1 MKAKVKILF
10 IGLSLFMTVFSAIK
24 LMADETEL
32 KGALVKENGELV
44 FKCPHE
50 RQNYSCSCGCGN
62 VE

>member
-32 KGALVKENGELV
+32 KGALVK
-44 FKCPHE
+44 
-50 RQNYSCSCGCGN
+50 
-62 VE
+62 

>member
-1 MKAKVKILF
+1 MKAKVNILF
-10 IGLSLFMTVFSAIK
+10 ISLSLFMAGFYAIR
-24 LMADETEL
+24 LMADGTEL

-50 RQNYSCSCGCGN
+50 RQNYSCSCGCNN